1 MNYLDSLAGR
11 IREELAPDLR
21 PEAREDEL
29 YRLYA
34 LLVLVMGHRCT
45 LENVHDAWSTWMT
58 GDRPEHKALVP
69 FDQLSHEAQ
78 LKDMPYLTA
87 IHRVA
92 ASSRR

>member
-11 IREELAPDLR
+11 IREQLAPDLR
-21 PEAREDEL
+21 PETREDEL

-34 LLVLVMGHRCT
+34 LLALVVGHRCT

-58 GDRPEHKALVP
+58 ADQPEHKALIP
-69 FDQLSHEAQ
+69 FDQLSREAQ